1 MANVTL
7 QLDAI
12 KRGYINFK
20 NAQYELLKCY
30 PDMVSEELVTYEEKV
45 LSFLSAG
52 PEEQPTDDNELDKDE
67 NSMRNILKEMSTTE
81 PKTRFY
87 ITLDSN
93 KIEKPGEEE
102 SKSQEGGNL
111 ESFDSSVLPLNMNDI
126 VLSSEIFESKRYL

>member
-20 NAQYELLKCY
+20 NAQNELLKCY
-30 PDMVSEELVTYEEKV
+30 PDMVSEELVAYEEKV

-52 PEEQPTDDNELDKDE
+52 PEEKPAEENELDKDE

-102 SKSQEGGNL
+102 TKSQESGNL